1 MLYLKS
7 FFEIIHLVP
16 LLGIV
21 GKSAEYLKAVDQFVE
36 IFFVNDADI
45 GARIE
50 LLYEPH
56 LFVLLRNIT
65 LIHRCKF
72 KIEIEFRQI
81 EVRGNGHGDIALG
94 IPFNRECLWL
104 VEPLDV
110 IHAEDPGKFLF
121 GLVLECGCTCLMV
134 DRFCV
139 CVGFSEPYLNI
150 VFPGEFHDRIN
161 AFVDT
166 ESVSVENKIKLF
178 TSLQGLRS
186 YGAMTG
192 TDRSFESLLELL
204 AFGRENRWKF
214 SVSITVTK
222 ENRNEICDMF
232 AAAAISGAEVIQLGA
247 MMPEGRG
254 REHLE
259 LALSRSEWENVKEEI
274 RSMKNCGVP
283 YSFCDEMLCE
293 CRRQPEELK
302 KKFGDPDFKPCPAG
316 NEFGVIGPDGTY
328 RKCLH
333 FWNR

>member
-1 MLYLKS
+1 MTGFPIKNVPQK
-7 FFEIIHLVP
+7 FPKHLS
-16 LLGIV
+16 L
-21 GKSAEYLKAVDQFVE
+21 
-36 IFFVNDADI
+36 
-45 GARIE
+45 E
-50 LLYEPH
+50 LTAKC
-56 LFVLLRNIT
+56 N
-65 LIHRCKF
+65 F
-72 KIEIEFRQI
+72 KC
-81 EVRGNGHGDIALG
+81 
-94 IPFNRECLWL
+94 PYCYCLWHEFPEL
-104 VEPLDV
+104 AKEELSLEQWQDIICFSVEQGVKTILFTGGE
-110 IHAEDPGKFLF
+110 ALMYPGVRRLLEFARGKAPEINLELFTNGSLMTEEMFLF
-121 GLVLECGCTCLMV
+121 CKK
-134 DRFCV
+134 
-139 CVGFSEPYLNI
+139 
-150 VFPGEFHDRIN
+150 
-161 AFVDT
+161 
-166 ESVSVENKIKLF
+166 NKIKLF
-178 TSLQGLRS
+178 TRLQGGRS

-232 AAAAISGAEVIQLGA
+232 AAAAISGAEGIQLGA

-259 LALSRSEWENVKEEI
+259 LALSRAEWENVKEEI